1 MTEETLK
8 PLSDTPKPATVDKD
22 AQGETHPVDTKVQ
35 EEAAKERAESGG
47 YD

>member
-1 MTEETLK
+1 MSGQSKDEG
-8 PLSDTPKPATVDKD
+8 DAGTPTPAVPP
-22 AQGETHPVDTKVQ
+22 QSGQHPVDTEVQ